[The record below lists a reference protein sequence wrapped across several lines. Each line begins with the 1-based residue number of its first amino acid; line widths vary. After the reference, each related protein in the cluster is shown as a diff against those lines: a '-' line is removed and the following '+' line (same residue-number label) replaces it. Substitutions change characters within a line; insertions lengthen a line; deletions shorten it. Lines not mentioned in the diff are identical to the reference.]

1 MFYCNIIS
9 AICMK
14 MFDMIKQIVEQ
25 CWLIIIIIIIIIT
38 ALEFSPGGSNP
49 YSKCKDKGVP

>member
-1 MFYCNIIS
+1 
-9 AICMK
+9 MK